1 ASGSYAYA
9 IGENLVQLR
18 HPSEGPFCFTGWYH
32 ASGVKRPHVIF
43 HVTQK
48 GTYHKKF
55 HFSSEVF
62 SGAWHKVVYSHKL
75 KGSYNVTISSV
86 ADITKGISFIAVDD
100 LTIEPGPCPPAP
112 PDGSCNFDWDDTCGY
127 NVGNDTGRWHLNHW
141 RMGGSDTSWTTA
153 EDVTVGFGGGFAI
166 FKPRVGRQE
175 KGVLSSPKVR
185 GHTGRQCLQFYY
197 FVAKGTGN
205 TGRHGLQVLVTGHDG
220 SRVLIWDLFDDAL
233 LHDEWAPALASFDGS
248 SSFQLDFECHVSSG
262 SYRFYCGLDYIRL
275 TDCDRPLGGSNQDC
289 DFEGG
294 YCSWKSL
301 GISYKGNDLWTLGG
315 GTTKTTLAKPSKDH
329 TLGTSA
335 GKDNHCSYL
344 WFSEFQQTKGST
356 AKLLS
361 EAIPIS
367 RQGTKCMEF
376 QYIVAGDKNAK
387 LRVKSASLQT
397 DFKKPNNPDL
407 LWEAEGGEFDTWL
420 LGRVALSGNTR
431 VIFEAVAGSG
441 SPPGYIAL
449 DDVRIFVNDSCE
461 TFPSPRPEDI
471 PVDKLLNCD
480 FGHWSLC
487 NWAFNPTNPGDG
499 WRFGSQTLP
508 LTDIGPTRLPA
519 GVPGTFIYT
528 DRATVVRNHGSLWL
542 TSPKVPRQTHPVC
555 ATFRY
560 HLFGALGSYVTA
572 SLLTLDEG
580 RQSTHTEPFIFHRGR
595 TAVDRWFVVRRTLD
609 FKGKSNEIK
618 VVMRSHEEI
627 PCEMAL
633 GPVEFASGQCQFD
646 TDSRGWCDFEYD
658 TCDWTLSD
666 PNSGW
671 RRQSNSLK
679 DFHSHARSGPPDSH
693 FFLELRRR
701 RANRDSEVRSPWFQG
716 RPEPQC
722 LKFWYRRD
730 KLKLGKIIVELVPG
744 GGGSS
749 SVIWEQPPYAKS
761 DWMLGRVPIAYEK
774 EFQVVFRADVLED
787 SDDHLSSFRIDDLQ
801 RDPESCSPA
810 FECDFEDDFC
820 GYVNDFTYKG
830 FQWLVGTG
838 RVVNSTLVPR
848 LPRPPSPSAA
858 ASAEQPKSWTRFA
871 YVDLS
876 VPTGRPSDWTPPRG
890 AENANLVSPVFEV
903 GGKRGTLRMT
913 YFRSGPDIVTMELRQ
928 VEYNDDSGTPAT
940 LQTVQLPEGGDW
952 QSTWLKL
959 KPSKQ
964 SQVIVALTRG
974 KGTNGIAAVGTISDE
989 VKSEEVDDTS
999 ASASLS
1005 CDFEKGTFC
1014 GWELTEG
1021 DFQFKLNDPANKV
1034 PPIPK
1039 SDHTLQAHRGRFV
1052 YAERTGTK
1060 VAKALL
1066 KSPQVPDDVRKDFCV
1081 SLWQTSLPNTN
1092 GFIGLNDSVSLYVS
1106 RRDQSDT
1113 VHHWAHRLVQMKLP
1127 DNADRFTIGAY
1138 MLSGLIAVDDIEV
1151 TPGKCPLLDKCTFER
1166 GSPCHTYWEYT
1177 SSRMWSVAES
1187 KLLKVPDHTLQDYT
1201 GHFLYVNTS
1210 DVDPSHPEA
1219 RVFLG
1224 HRDPTPATCVTFWW
1238 KSIGRRSDLNVYVH
1252 TKKTVLR
1259 DPVLSV
1265 NARPTPDWWNP
1276 RTVTVSSRTKW
1287 QLVFE
1292 AVSYP
1297 FDGGDSGVMVDDVEF
1312 ADGVCPAEKACTFEE
1327 DFCIPWVDVT
1337 SNSSKTRPGWQVQRA
1352 GSFNGLPK
1360 DHTLKTQEGE
1370 TAVVTRS
1377 NCVFRPPGYYL
1388 LYRNTGNTDDS
1399 AVLELRERR
1408 FSCAT
1413 FFYFISEST
1422 DGCRIQAG
1430 DSLLQKAEHRWW
1442 PYTFDLSWGIQD
1454 GVTIRASCGTDSIAF
1469 VAIDDIFVDERQ
1481 CSDLRVTV
1489 MDNFTCSNDTG
1500 EKVPMEKVCDF
1511 VKDCSNGMD
1520 EEDCGDCEFET
1531 SSCGWDVDS
1540 YGDKDML
1547 SWQRRRVG
1555 DIPRSPPLNRDNDAN
1570 GFYMI
1575 LAGADGLEQQRAK
1588 AVASAPVVRNTDFRC
1603 AFTFWYNYA
1612 NRSVHVD
1619 LILQKNQD
1627 EIKLWTLR
1635 DIQPTPPERTWGLV
1649 DVILGRYTGDVKLH
1663 FSGYEY
1669 PVGNGYF
1676 AVDEIQYEQCA
1687 LPTPKNSSCEK
1698 NFKCANGACIPHFGV
1713 CNYVDNCGDGS
1724 DELNCGDY
1732 NLGCNFDSSFCDWK
1746 PVANNQTDVSMS
1758 SWKRLMPGRLLS
1770 TAPTRDHTTG
1780 LREGWYLSL
1789 RPMHVKV
1796 QAEIAGP
1803 ILQTNGTCA
1812 ITFFYT
1818 IYKGAPSTLILG
1830 VRYTSGGPLKRI
1842 WSRNIPSFSFDF
1854 QEKFVIFYEKVPFQ
1868 VFFKGIHEATDETPY
1883 IAIDDVSF
1891 SSGCI
1896 PYHGTLPVAPTT
1908 PTPTKPPTCPDGQ
1921 FTCLTSRQCI
1931 PQTQVCDFKKHCPD
1945 GSDENNCGACDFSTD
1960 LCGLTTNNPDAKFTW
1975 KRTSAADVRK
1985 NTSSSSSLPR
1995 TDSAND
2001 PSGFYVSLK
2010 KTNPDVPRGTPNA
2023 LQTPPLGQVAHSCTV
2038 SFYAFL
2044 KLRAAHLWF
2053 GVVQNRTSLNV
2064 RRHKRFAVLG
2074 GHESDGK
2081 WSKMNAKVGNWNPG
2095 ARFYFMTNQAYASI
2109 DAITYRGCH
2118 PDRKSET
2125 YEEELLVSCSFS
2137 FDDEC
2142 GWFPENEVTELD
2154 WVKYAGKDPALHWQ
2168 PPAADVGHAGPYM
2181 FITNHGSR
2189 EARGHLVSKR
2199 LDPPGSQGRCFSFW
2213 YSMRHPNS
2221 GTLNV
2226 LLRSEDN
2233 STALIWTRSGP
2244 QGRAWLRGY
2253 ANAYTETFSNFVL
2266 EAVLPGST
2274 PAVIAVDHID
2284 VRGGQCKSKMV
2295 CDFDYDNCGWTLRD
2309 WEINAGNSIPE
2320 PSIDH
2325 TTKTGS
2331 GAYARLKR
2339 SNGRLFSPQVRV
2351 PTSGGSCVK
2360 FWYYLSGSDTEQLN
2374 VTREEDF
2381 KHSKTIWSVLGSQVP
2396 QKTWLSGSVG
2406 LLGHAGALSVAFTGT
2421 TSEKPDT
2428 AVAVDD
2434 IQIDPRFCAPPGS
2447 CTFEEGFCNWRNTGS
2462 MNRRMQWYRNSGPT
2476 MTPGGPAVDHT
2487 RKTADGVYLLLDSQD
2502 LALLKIG
2509 TIESELLSYGP
2520 DACFRLFYQIHNG
2533 SDAKINVQF
2542 LDISSTV
2549 VHRHIIQAPEKD
2561 DWTLLQ
2567 QDVTNLPSV
2576 YRIRIT
2582 ASAGKERRSDVAIDD
2597 IEVFSGK
2604 CSKEPVP
2611 STEGPRPSTRIRIRL
2626 FAEAA
2631 VVSSPHF
2638 SAPPSASG
2646 TTAQE
2651 TTSRETTTTTSASS
2665 EPGTP
2670 PAFTCGPGELDCRDN
2685 EHCVPLGLLCDGIQD
2700 CPNGLDEKCG
2710 GRNQCEQSFAF
2721 CPSGSPDW
2729 CISRSFQCDGHN
2741 DCSDGS
2747 DESLCGS
2754 CPASFCLNG
2763 GHCNIATEGGRPTCT
2778 CPDDASGERCE
2789 LLDGSSAEFQQYSSA
2804 STGWAIAVPVLLILV
2819 GVGVLGLLYLR
2830 RRRAFP

>member
-1 ASGSYAYA
+1 MSLLNDNLGPILATECKYTLGARYVTYRYWTERSCPGPMFAKKNKSVQTRNGVINDVTRGSYDIRDA
-9 IGENLVQLR
+9 
-18 HPSEGPFCFTGWYH
+18 T
-32 ASGVKRPHVIF
+32 SGCDVI
-43 HVTQK
+43 
-48 GTYHKKF
+48 
-55 HFSSEVF
+55 
-62 SGAWHKVVYSHKL
+62 
-75 KGSYNVTISSV
+75 
-86 ADITKGISFIAVDD
+86 DD
-100 LTIEPGPCPPAP
+100 LMT
-112 PDGSCNFDWDDTCGY
+112 DFNKTTSC
-127 NVGNDTGRWHLNHW
+127 
-141 RMGGSDTSWTTA
+141 
-153 EDVTVGFGGGFAI
+153 FGA
-166 FKPRVGRQE
+166 
-175 KGVLSSPKVR
+175 R
-185 GHTGRQCLQFYY
+185 GH
-197 FVAKGTGN
+197 
-205 TGRHGLQVLVTGHDG
+205 
-220 SRVLIWDLFDDAL
+220 
-233 LHDEWAPALASFDGS
+233 
-248 SSFQLDFECHVSSG
+248 
-262 SYRFYCGLDYIRL
+262 
-275 TDCDRPLGGSNQDC
+275 
-289 DFEGG
+289 
-294 YCSWKSL
+294 
-301 GISYKGNDLWTLGG
+301 
-315 GTTKTTLAKPSKDH
+315 
-329 TLGTSA
+329 
-335 GKDNHCSYL
+335 
-344 WFSEFQQTKGST
+344 
-356 AKLLS
+356 
-361 EAIPIS
+361 
-367 RQGTKCMEF
+367 
-376 QYIVAGDKNAK
+376 
-387 LRVKSASLQT
+387 
-397 DFKKPNNPDL
+397 
-407 LWEAEGGEFDTWL
+407 
-420 LGRVALSGNTR
+420 
-431 VIFEAVAGSG
+431 
-441 SPPGYIAL
+441 
-449 DDVRIFVNDSCE
+449 
-461 TFPSPRPEDI
+461 
-471 PVDKLLNCD
+471 
-480 FGHWSLC
+480 
-487 NWAFNPTNPGDG
+487 
-499 WRFGSQTLP
+499 
-508 LTDIGPTRLPA
+508 
-519 GVPGTFIYT
+519 
-528 DRATVVRNHGSLWL
+528 
-542 TSPKVPRQTHPVC
+542 
-555 ATFRY
+555 
-560 HLFGALGSYVTA
+560 
-572 SLLTLDEG
+572 
-580 RQSTHTEPFIFHRGR
+580 
-595 TAVDRWFVVRRTLD
+595 
-609 FKGKSNEIK
+609 IK
-618 VVMRSHEEI
+618 VVMRSHAEI

-633 GPVEFASGQCQFD
+633 GPVEFASGPCQFD
-646 TDSRGWCDFEYD
+646 TDIRGWCDFEYD
-658 TCDWTLSD
+658 TCDWTLGD

-671 RRQSNSLK
+671 RRQSNSWSG
-679 DFHSHARSGPPDSH
+679 FHSHARSGPPDSH
-693 FFLELRRR
+693 YFLELQRR
-701 RANRDSEVRSPWFQG
+701 RANRDSKVRSRWFQG
-716 RPEPQC
+716 SPEPQC

-730 KLKLGKIIVELVPG
+730 NLKLGKIIVELVPG

-749 SVIWEQPPYAKS
+749 TVIWKQPPYAKS
-761 DWMLGRVPIAYEK
+761 DWMLGRVPVAHEK

-787 SDDHLSSFRIDDLQ
+787 NDDPLSSFGIDDLQ
-801 RDPESCSPA
+801 LDPESCPPA

-858 ASAEQPKSWTRFA
+858 AAADSDEPKSWTRFA

-876 VPTGRPSDWTPPRG
+876 VPTGHSSDWTPPRG
-890 AENANLVSPVFEV
+890 AENANLVSAVFEV
-903 GGKRGTLRMT
+903 GEKGGTLRMT
-913 YFRSGPDIVTMELRQ
+913 YFRSGPDIVAMELRQ
-928 VEYNDDSGTPAT
+928 VEYNDDSGAPAT

-952 QSTWLKL
+952 QSTELKL

-964 SQVIVALTRG
+964 SQVIVTLTRG
-974 KGTNGIAAVGTISDE
+974 KGTNGIAAVGIISGIYVGVE
-989 VKSEEVDDTS
+989 RPLSER
-999 ASASLS
+999 SLS

-1021 DFQFKLNDPANKV
+1021 DFEFKLNDPANKV

-1039 SDHTLQAHRGRFV
+1039 SDHTLQAHRGRFL

-1060 VAKALL
+1060 VARALL

-1092 GFIGLNDSVSLYVS
+1092 GFVGLNDSVSLYAS

-1113 VHHWAHRLVQMKLP
+1113 VHHWAHELVQMKLP
-1127 DNADRFTIGAY
+1127 DNADRFTIGVY
-1138 MLSGLIAVDDIEV
+1138 LLSGLIAVDDIAV
-1151 TPGKCPLLDKCTFER
+1151 TPGKCPLRDKCTFER
-1166 GSPCHTYWEYT
+1166 GSPCHFYWEYT
-1177 SSRMWSVAES
+1177 SPRLWSVAKS
-1187 KLLKVPDHTLQDYT
+1187 KELKVPDHTLQDYT

-1265 NARPTPDWWNP
+1265 NARPTPAWWNP

-1292 AVSYP
+1292 AVSFP
-1297 FDGGDSGVMVDDVEF
+1297 FDSGDSGVMVDDVEF
-1312 ADGVCPAEKACTFEE
+1312 ADGVCPAE
-1327 DFCIPWVDVT
+1327 
-1337 SNSSKTRPGWQVQRA
+1337 R
-1352 GSFNGLPK
+1352 
-1360 DHTLKTQEGE
+1360 
-1370 TAVVTRS
+1370 
-1377 NCVFRPPGYYL
+1377 YYL
-1388 LYRNTGNTDDS
+1388 LYRNTGNTGDS

-1413 FFYFISEST
+1413 FSYFISEST
-1422 DGCRIQAG
+1422 DGCRIQVG
-1430 DSLLQKAEHRWW
+1430 DTLLRKAEHRWRHH
-1442 PYTFDLSWGIQD
+1442 TFDLSWGLQD
-1454 GVTIRASCGTDSIAF
+1454 GVTIRASCGTDSTAF

-1500 EKVPMEKVCDF
+1500 EKVAMERVCDF

-1520 EEDCGDCEFET
+1520 EEDCGDCEFES
-1531 SSCGWDVDS
+1531 SSCGWDIES

-1570 GFYMI
+1570 VLLSLIINALYIGENSCGHAALQPSI
-1575 LAGADGLEQQRAK
+1575 DL
-1588 AVASAPVVRNTDFRC
+1588 C
-1603 AFTFWYNYA
+1603 AFACWAFFMCH
-1612 NRSVHVD
+1612 RSVHVD

-1676 AVDEIQYEQCA
+1676 AVDEILYEQCA
-1687 LPTPKNSSCEK
+1687 LPTPEKSSCEED
-1698 NFKCANGACIPHFGV
+1698 FKCANGACIPHFGV

-1746 PVANNQTDVSMS
+1746 PVANSQSDLFVS

-1770 TAPTRDHTTG
+1770 IAPTRDHTTG
-1780 LREGWYLSL
+1780 LREGWYLIL
-1789 RPMHVKV
+1789 QPMHVKV

-1830 VRYTSGGPLKRI
+1830 VRYAAGGPLKEI
-1842 WSRNIPSFSFDF
+1842 WSRSRPSSTFDF
-1854 QEKFVIFYEKVPFQ
+1854 QEKFVIFYEKIPFQ
-1868 VFFKGIHEATDETPY
+1868 VFFKGIHEATDESPY

-1891 SSGCI
+1891 SSGCL

-1908 PTPTKPPTCPDGQ
+1908 PTPAKPPTCPDGQ

-1931 PQTQVCDFKKHCPD
+1931 PRSQVCDFKKHCPD

-1960 LCGLTTNNPDAKFTW
+1960 LCGLTTNNPDAKLTW

-1985 NTSSSSSLPR
+1985 NTSSSSRLPT

-2010 KTNPDVPRGTPNA
+2010 KTNPDVPRAAPNA
-2023 LQTPPLGQVAHSCTV
+2023 LLTPPLGQVAYSCTV

-2044 KLRAAHLWF
+2044 KLRAAPLWF
-2053 GVVQNRTSLNV
+2053 GVERNSTSRNV
-2064 RRHKRFAVLG
+2064 RHKRFAVLG
-2074 GHESDGK
+2074 GGESDGK
-2081 WSKMNAKVGNWNPG
+2081 WIKMNAKVGNWNPG
-2095 ARFYFMTNQAYASI
+2095 ARFYFMSNQEHASI

-2118 PDRKSET
+2118 PDRKSGT

-2137 FDDEC
+2137 SDDEC

-2154 WVKYAGKDPALHWQ
+2154 WVKYAGKGPALYWQ
-2168 PPAADVGHAGPYM
+2168 PPGTDVGHAGPYM
-2181 FITNHGSR
+2181 FITNHGPR

-2199 LDPPGSQGRCFSFW
+2199 LDPPGPQGRCFSFW

-2244 QGRAWLRGY
+2244 KGRAWLRGY
-2253 ANAYTETFSNFVL
+2253 ADAYTETFSNFVL
-2266 EAVLPGST
+2266 EAVLPGSS

-2325 TTKTGS
+2325 TTETGS
-2331 GAYARLKR
+2331 GHYARLKR

-2381 KHSKTIWSVLGSQVP
+2381 KHSKSIWSVLGSQVP

-2434 IQIDPRFCAPPGS
+2434 IRIDPQFCAPPGS

-2509 TIESELLSYGP
+2509 AIESELLSYGP
-2520 DACFRLFYQIHNG
+2520 DACFRLFFQIHNG
-2533 SDAKINVQF
+2533 SDAIINLQF

-2549 VHRHIIQAPEKD
+2549 VHRHIIQAPEKN
-2561 DWTLLQ
+2561 DWTLFQ

-2582 ASAGKERRSDVAIDD
+2582 ASAGKERRGDVAIDD

-2611 STEGPRPSTRIRIRL
+2611 STEGPLTTCKLNTNPFYAASTS
-2626 FAEAA
+2626 EA
-2631 VVSSPHF
+2631 
-2638 SAPPSASG
+2638 
-2646 TTAQE
+2646 TIQE
-2651 TTSRETTTTTSASS
+2651 TTSRETTTTTTSS

-2670 PAFTCGPGELDCRDN
+2670 PAFTCSPGEFDCRDN
-2685 EHCVPLGLLCDGIQD
+2685 EHCIPLGLLCDGIQD

-2710 GRNQCEQSFAF
+2710 GRNQCEHSFAF

-2763 GHCNIATEGGRPTCT
+2763 GHCNIGTEGGRPTCT
-2778 CPDDASGERCE
+2778 CPDNASGERCE

-2819 GVGVLGLLYLR
+2819 GAAVLGLLYLR